1 MASNT
6 KLVQTKVNLKQVMEL
21 SNPILEGGLALVV
34 NVKIV
39 LLKVA
44 YPREK
49 RTTMKITLLKRGIL
63 IK

>member
-1 MASNT
+1 
-6 KLVQTKVNLKQVMEL
+6 MEL